1 MPTWKVVNRI
11 TGEVVHAYG
20 SDEPVEWNGMEFST
34 HDHVEYVEPVVSQ
47 DGSICM
53 PLQRV
58 KLALSTFHLCRR

>member
-1 MPTWKVVNRI
+1 MPVYNVINKAS
-11 TGEVVHAYG
+11 GEQVYRYHA
-20 SDEPVEWNGMEFST
+20 DAPVEWPGMEFST

-58 KLALSTFHLCRR
+58 KPALSTFHLCRR